1 MRAKLDLSRHQQHPR
16 VNAFHAKQLSLIKLE
31 WHERRNTLSLTLELF
46 VKQSL
51 TYLKRHVRGN
61 TSILKLQTHKK
72 LTLRH
77 LELYGRRN
85 ASTVKLEVCKMRFNK
100 CRMTWKINTS
110 TVKMQEY
117 AKFSLT
123 HLDLQE
129 RSYIY
134 SKTAGRTT
142 RAR

>member
-1 MRAKLDLSRHQQHPR
+1 
-16 VNAFHAKQLSLIKLE
+16 
-31 WHERRNTLSLTLELF
+31 
-46 VKQSL
+46 
-51 TYLKRHVRGN
+51 
-61 TSILKLQTHKK
+61 
-72 LTLRH
+72 
-77 LELYGRRN
+77 
-85 ASTVKLEVCKMRFNK
+85 MRFNK